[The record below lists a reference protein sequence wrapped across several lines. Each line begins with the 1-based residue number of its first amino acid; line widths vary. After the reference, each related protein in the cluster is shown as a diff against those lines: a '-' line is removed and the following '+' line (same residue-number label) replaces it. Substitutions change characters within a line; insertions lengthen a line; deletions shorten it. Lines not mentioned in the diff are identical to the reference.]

1 MRRAGGCDIRAVLLR
16 WVVYWRCYHGVQ
28 MPDTIHVL
36 VVDADPNVRSLLVA
50 VLSRSPFTVVDAGSG
65 GEAMAHL
72 AREEFDVALVDVQLP
87 DHSGLDILRWARDAD
102 VDAELIVLTGHADVE
117 TAVEAMRLGAYDFI
131 TKPWKNPE
139 LLEVVAKAA
148 EKKALRRENSALRE
162 VIHRRDGL
170 PTIIG
175 DSPAVAEVLSVI
187 GRVAATDSPVLI
199 HGESGTGKEL
209 VARTIHLRCKRAGR
223 PFVSINCSALPDTRL
238 ETELFG
244 HRKGAFSGAV
254 TSRVGLFEAA
264 NGGTLF
270 MDEIGEMSAA
280 MQVRLLRALDSGEV
294 RRVGEERAFH
304 VDVRIVAATAKDL
317 TREATE
323 GRFRSDLFYR
333 VSTVVVEVPALRQ
346 RREDV
351 PLLVQ
356 HFLSANVGARKPLSF
371 ATDALERLMAYDWP
385 GNIREL
391 RNLVERLQILHEGAD
406 VHAADLPPELSR
418 SRPAA
423 AVEGEADPV
432 LVPLADV
439 RCRSLAPQHRPGEPD
454 RGAGTTQAGD
464 ARGADGASRL
474 RRAAHRGLDLLAGR
488 RRRHAGGPCRRGTG
502 ARDGGGLGT
511 RARVGRD
518 SGVST
523 GSVVRPGTDGRLP
536 TGHGAHGRAGAGVR
550 NSVAT
555 ATLAVSSNVYYLLP
569 APTPVAEAKPA
580 LSRWANLS

>member
-1 MRRAGGCDIRAVLLR
+1 M
-16 WVVYWRCYHGVQ
+16 YWRCYHGVQ
-28 MPDTIHVL
+28 MSDAIHVL
-36 VVDADPNVRSLLVA
+36 VVDDDKNVRSLLVA
-50 VLSRSPFTVVDAGSG
+50 VLSRSPFTVAEAASG
-65 GEAMAHL
+65 GDAMAHL
-72 AREEFDVALVDVQLP
+72 AREGFDVALVDLQLP

-148 EKKALRRENSALRE
+148 EKKALRRVGE
-162 VIHRRDGL
+162 
-170 PTIIG
+170 
-175 DSPAVAEVLSVI
+175 SPAVNEVLGVI

-199 HGESGTGKEL
+199 QGESGTGKEL
-209 VARTIHLRCKRAGR
+209 VARTIHLRSKRAGR
-223 PFVSINCSALPDTRL
+223 PFVSINCGALPDTLL

-280 MQVRLLRALDSGEV
+280 MQVRLLRTLDSGEV

-323 GRFRSDLFYR
+323 GRFRWDLFYR
-333 VSTVVVEVPALRQ
+333 VCTVVVDVPALRQ

-371 ATDALERLMAYDWP
+371 AKDALERLMAYDWP

-391 RNLVERLQILHEGAD
+391 RNLVERLQILHEGSD
-406 VHAADLPPELSR
+406 VYAADLPPELSR
-418 SRPAA
+418 VRSPA
-423 AVEGEADPV
+423 AVESEADPV

-439 RCRSLAPQHRPGEPD
+439 ERRHVERVLNATGWNK
-454 RGAGTTQAGD
+454 A
-464 ARGADGASRL
+464 
-474 RRAAHRGLDLLAGR
+474 RAARVLDVDVKTLNKKI
-488 RRRHAGGPCRRGTG
+488 
-502 ARDGGGLGT
+502 RDFSLEK
-511 RARVGRD
+511 R
-518 SGVST
+518 S
-523 GSVVRPGTDGRLP
+523 
-536 TGHGAHGRAGAGVR
+536 
-550 NSVAT
+550 
-555 ATLAVSSNVYYLLP
+555 
-569 APTPVAEAKPA
+569 
-580 LSRWANLS
+580 